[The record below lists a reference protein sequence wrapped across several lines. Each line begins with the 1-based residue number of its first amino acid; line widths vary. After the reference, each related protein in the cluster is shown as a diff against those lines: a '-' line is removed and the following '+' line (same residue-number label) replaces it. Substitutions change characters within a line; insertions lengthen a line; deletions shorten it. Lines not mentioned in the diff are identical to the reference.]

1 MVQTAES
8 QLHVRELTNRNDG
21 KEVEAYLKVSGNR
34 KGEPWCGAFMAWVHK
49 QCGQR
54 FPAGAGGARNW
65 FNSALH
71 NVYVRGKKGRT
82 EAIQPGFVVGFY
94 YQWLGRIGH
103 IGLVKERTRNGFKT
117 IEGNTDGGGSR
128 EGGGV
133 RLLSRSAG
141 SIYASANWLR

>member
-21 KEVEAYLKVSGNR
+21 KEVEMYLRTTGNR
-34 KGEPWCGAFMAWVHK
+34 KGEPWCGAFQAWVHK
-49 QCGQR
+49 QCGLK
-54 FPAGAGGARNW
+54 FPSGAGGARNW
-65 FNSALH
+65 FTSALH
-71 NVYVRGKKGRT
+71 NVFVRGKLGTT
-82 EAIQPGFVVGFY
+82 EAIRPGYVIGFY
-94 YQWLGRIGH
+94 FPFLKRIGH

-141 SIYASANWLR
+141 SIYASANWQR